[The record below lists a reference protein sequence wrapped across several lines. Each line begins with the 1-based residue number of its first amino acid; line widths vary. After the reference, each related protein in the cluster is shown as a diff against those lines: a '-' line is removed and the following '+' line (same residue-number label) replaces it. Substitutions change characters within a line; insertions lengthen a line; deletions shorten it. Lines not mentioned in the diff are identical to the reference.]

1 MSRRLSITSAVGT
14 LAVTATKVVNDSWGL
29 AKDEGQSVPCG
40 IHTYVA
46 GIEHLKTT
54 KMIRRPAHS
63 AQLKHQYFAT
73 MANIFKF
80 FFQIA
85 IRKSLSIAIDV
96 TCIDTLITPNTDS
109 FILASTTHTFTI
121 RTPIYSINLI
131 LVAREIHCQ
140 FSGLH

>member
-1 MSRRLSITSAVGT
+1 
-14 LAVTATKVVNDSWGL
+14 
-29 AKDEGQSVPCG
+29 
-40 IHTYVA
+40 
-46 GIEHLKTT
+46 
-54 KMIRRPAHS
+54 
-63 AQLKHQYFAT
+63 

-80 FFQIA
+80 FCQIA
-85 IRKSLSIAIDV
+85 IRKSLSIALDV